1 MSTGVAY
8 EVENIMLFPLLQ
20 RKKETF
26 FRSTNVEERKR
37 IISFVKKRCTHFLST
52 KNIQLRH
59 KKRKLLNLWI

>member
-20 RKKETF
+20 RKKEIF

-52 KNIQLRH
+52 KNTQLRH
-59 KKRKLLNLWI
+59 IKRKLLNS